1 MRLFEVIQLN
11 EYNQSATLNKWGKRI
26 GQAAFFSKHYLND
39 NWFNLVIGDDP
50 VKDLAPAVLKE
61 LEDIDPTPNKQYVM
75 TLIRWYT
82 SVVKVHDQNKKL
94 YAKLRKAELDDYGD
108 DWEDGDN
115 DFWPEDYTDL
125 GQDDYQEAGYVTSRA
140 VEDWNIDDAEFDL
153 NKIGTQSTFK
163 LEDAEQVRD
172 TLENFERIK
181 PQLPANERDIGRYK
195 NFYRFEDFVDGAM
208 DSNYAS
214 PETGNETLKRT
225 DVDVVYNG
233 PLGTVAIPR
242 SHEAS
247 CELGSGTKWC
257 TTGKDAYWY
266 DSFSE
271 QGDLIIYN
279 EKPGNAK
286 YQIHVTV
293 DGIEA
298 RDSRDRLISYEKRSE
313 FVNKH
318 PVLSKLIAIQ
328 KDEIITKLAQQP
340 FTASLSR
347 DEPFDIVKKLITFN
361 QEHQAG
367 VMRYVDEYYIKFA
380 LPELTKNIRSPRK
393 EWMDFFLAY
402 ASQRVHWP
410 EVQPLVIKLLVSL
423 MSKFDPRSNTTINTM
438 NRLITDFEK
447 INSNWPELEQFKTQ
461 LLSIIQQANTDK

>member
-11 EYNQSATLNKWGKRI
+11 EYNQSATLNKWGERI

-39 NWFNLVIGDDP
+39 NWFNLAIGDTAE
-50 VKDLAPAVLKE
+50 KLAPQVLKE
-61 LEDIDPTPNKQYVM
+61 LEDIDPTENKQYVM
-75 TLIRWYT
+75 TLVRWYT
-82 SVVKVHDQNKKL
+82 SIVKEHDKNKKL
-94 YAKLRKAELDDYGD
+94 YAKLYNAEKESGWD
-108 DWEDGDN
+108 EDEQ
-115 DFWPEDYTDL
+115 WPENYTDL
-125 GQDDYQEAGYVTSRA
+125 NNGYYVTADYVTDRA
-140 VEDWNIDDAEFDL
+140 VEDWGYDDAEFNLD
-153 NKIGTQSTFK
+153 KISDKHTFK

-172 TLENFERIK
+172 TLENFERMK
-181 PQLPANERDIGRYK
+181 PQLPANERDIGRFK
-195 NFYRFEDFVDGAM
+195 NFYRFEDFVDNAM

-410 EVQPLVIKLLVSL
+410 QVQPLVIKLLVSL

-438 NRLITDFEK
+438 NRLINDFEK

-461 LLSIIQQANTDK
+461 LLAIIQQANTD

>member
-11 EYNQSATLNKWGKRI
+11 EYNQSATLNKWGERI

-39 NWFNLVIGDDP
+39 NWFNLAIGDTAE
-50 VKDLAPAVLKE
+50 KLAPQVLKE
-61 LEDIDPTPNKQYVM
+61 LEDIDPTENKQYVM
-75 TLIRWYT
+75 TLVRWYT
-82 SVVKVHDQNKKL
+82 SIVKEHDKNKKL
-94 YAKLRKAELDDYGD
+94 YAKLYNAEKESGWD
-108 DWEDGDN
+108 EDEQ
-115 DFWPEDYTDL
+115 WPENYTDL
-125 GQDDYQEAGYVTSRA
+125 NNGYYVTADYVTDRA
-140 VEDWNIDDAEFDL
+140 VEDWGYDDAEFNLD
-153 NKIGTQSTFK
+153 KISDKHTFK

-172 TLENFERIK
+172 TLENFERMK
-181 PQLPANERDIGRYK
+181 PQLPANERDIGRFK
-195 NFYRFEDFVDGAM
+195 NFYRFEDFVDNAM

-257 TTGKDAYWY
+257 TTGRDDYWY
-266 DSFSE
+266 NQYNQ

-318 PVLSKLIAIQ
+318 PVLSKLIAVK
-328 KDEIITKLAQQP
+328 KDEVITKLAQQP
-340 FTASLSR
+340 FSAPLSR
-347 DEPFDIVKKLITFN
+347 DEPFDMVKKLITFN

-367 VMRYVDEYYIKFA
+367 VMRYVDGYYIKFA
-380 LPELTKNIRSPRK
+380 LPELTKNIKSPRK

-410 EVQPLVIKLLVSL
+410 EVQPLVIKLLTSL
-423 MSKFDPRSNTTINTM
+423 MDKFDPRSNTTINTM

-461 LLSIIQQANTDK
+461 LLAIIQQANRD

>member
-11 EYNQSATLNKWGKRI
+11 EYNQSATLNKWGERI

-39 NWFNLVIGDDP
+39 NWFNLAIGDTAE
-50 VKDLAPAVLKE
+50 KLAPQVLKE
-61 LEDIDPTPNKQYVM
+61 LEDIDPTENKQYVM
-75 TLIRWYT
+75 TLVRWYT
-82 SVVKVHDQNKKL
+82 SIVKEHDKNKKL
-94 YAKLRKAELDDYGD
+94 YAKLYNAEKESGWD
-108 DWEDGDN
+108 EDEQ
-115 DFWPEDYTDL
+115 WPENYTDL
-125 GQDDYQEAGYVTSRA
+125 NNGYYVTADYVTDRA
-140 VEDWNIDDAEFDL
+140 VEDWGYDDAEFNLD
-153 NKIGTQSTFK
+153 KISDKHTFK

-172 TLENFERIK
+172 TLENFERMK
-181 PQLPANERDIGRYK
+181 PQLPANERDIGRFK
-195 NFYRFEDFVDGAM
+195 NFYRFEDFVDNAM

-410 EVQPLVIKLLVSL
+410 QVQPLVIKLLVSL

-461 LLSIIQQANTDK
+461 LLAIIQQANRD

>member
-11 EYNQSATLNKWGKRI
+11 EYNQSATLNKWGERI

-39 NWFNLVIGDDP
+39 NWFNLAIGDTAE
-50 VKDLAPAVLKE
+50 KLAPQVLKE
-61 LEDIDPTPNKQYVM
+61 LEDIDPTENKQYVM
-75 TLIRWYT
+75 TLVRWYT
-82 SVVKVHDQNKKL
+82 SIVKEHDKNKKL
-94 YAKLRKAELDDYGD
+94 YAKLYNAEKESGWD
-108 DWEDGDN
+108 EDEQ
-115 DFWPEDYTDL
+115 WPENYTDL
-125 GQDDYQEAGYVTSRA
+125 NNGYYVTADYVTDRA
-140 VEDWNIDDAEFDL
+140 VEDWGYDDAEFNLD
-153 NKIGTQSTFK
+153 KISDKHTFK

-172 TLENFERIK
+172 TLENFERMK
-181 PQLPANERDIGRYK
+181 PQLPANERDIGRFK
-195 NFYRFEDFVDGAM
+195 NFYRFEDFVDNAM

-461 LLSIIQQANTDK
+461 LLAIIQQANTD